1 MWLVVSFIAIVTP
14 NGGLKRPPD
23 CDLCRG
29 DSARPTESSVMFL
42 FAPNGDFDNH
52 TYSAIEIIAQEKL
65 NYVAT
70 EYSNKDEQTDA
81 ESTQRKTMLL
91 LTNSTTHAERAFRI
105 SAPRRCC
112 GIPIICRTF
121 ARLRSGTRQV
131 AAAANSRRRLS
142 TARRCFI
149 GDPFNPEKMAA
160 VRMSCGGKTA
170 YMPPNANQPAA
181 MSFNAAP

>member
-1 MWLVVSFIAIVTP
+1 
-14 NGGLKRPPD
+14 
-23 CDLCRG
+23 
-29 DSARPTESSVMFL
+29 MFL

-105 SAPRRCC
+105 GAPRRCC
-112 GIPIICRTF
+112 GIPIIRRTL
-121 ARLRSGTRQV
+121 RLSSFWNKTSRSGRKFATPIV
-131 AAAANSRRRLS
+131 YGEALLYRRS
-142 TARRCFI
+142 
-149 GDPFNPEKMAA
+149 
-160 VRMSCGGKTA
+160 V
-170 YMPPNANQPAA
+170 
-181 MSFNAAP
+181 